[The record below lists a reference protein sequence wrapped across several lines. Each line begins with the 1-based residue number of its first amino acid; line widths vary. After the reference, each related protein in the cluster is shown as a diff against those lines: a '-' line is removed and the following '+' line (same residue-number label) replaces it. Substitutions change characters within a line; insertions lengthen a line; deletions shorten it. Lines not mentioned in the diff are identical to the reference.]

1 MRAIRALMLL
11 CVCPVLFSPIVQ
23 AQYIV
28 THPSN
33 DTKHISASTLRAI
46 FSMRINEWPDGTPIT
61 VFVLDKDSKQHDEF
75 CKNVLQIFPY
85 QLQRTWNRLV
95 FSGSGQ
101 APKRVKSI
109 AEMKNSILSTP
120 GAIGYLPEDTI
131 DENIRIL
138 SVQ

>member
-1 MRAIRALMLL
+1 
-11 CVCPVLFSPIVQ
+11 
-23 AQYIV
+23 
-28 THPSN
+28 
-33 DTKHISASTLRAI
+33 
-46 FSMRINEWPDGTPIT
+46 MRINEWPDGTPIT
-61 VFVLDKDSKQHDEF
+61 VFVLDNNSKQHGEF

-101 APKRVKSI
+101 APNHVNSI
-109 AEMKNSILSTP
+109 SEMKNRVRSTP
-120 GAIGYLPEDTI
+120 GAIGYLPEDKV